1 MVTMV
6 RKYLQRRRTPRGTAK
21 TSGTAKI
28 TPERKEFTE
37 PKPSLPTAAAMVLE
51 ARHPIRKKV
60 VNIKIGLYFATIFNF
75 LSREAL
81 DILSS
86 FPKVRRF
93 SVPAF
98 PIVKK
103 EVARE
108 LYPLQSS
115 SLSRIQNRLKKT
127 IAI

>member
-6 RKYLQRRRTPRGTAK
+6 RKYLQRRKTPTGTAK

-37 PKPSLPTAAAMVLE
+37 PKPSLPTPAAIVVE

-60 VNIKIGLYFATIFNF
+60 VNMKIGLYFATIFN
-75 LSREAL
+75 LSSREAL
-81 DILSS
+81 VILSS
-86 FPKVRRF
+86 FPKVKRF

-98 PIVKK
+98 PMVKK
-103 EVARE
+103 EVTRE
-108 LYPLQSS
+108 QYPSQSS
-115 SLSRIQNRLKKT
+115 SLSRIQKTLKKT